1 MSSSRLFL
9 LALFGTAVTAAVLL
23 VRFDGS
29 ADEAASSARLQPV
42 QVVVQTLV
50 PETVILSDELTG
62 RVAAERRV
70 EIRPQVG
77 GVITQRL
84 VHEGMAVTRGQ
95 VLFEIDTAILK
106 AELATAEAGLQRA
119 VSAEAHAN
127 RAAERAAALLS
138 GNATSLEKS
147 ESARNDLLTAR
158 ANLAEAKAVVERR
171 RLDLAF
177 ATIRAPISGY
187 VGATLADEG
196 ALANP
201 QSDRPLAVLQAV
213 DRVYVDL
220 RLPAGQLEALAAA
233 DATGLGPVT
242 IAVGKEG
249 ARPLKA
255 GTLRFAD
262 VVVDPGTGSAPVRVA
277 VDNPDLSLLPG
288 MYVRARVPRARLEKA
303 LLVPADAVLRAGP
316 GTRPEI
322 VVVASDG
329 QASRRSVTLGETVG
343 ERIIVT
349 DGLAAGERVVIRG
362 QDRIQDGLP
371 VTPLDADATTAPQP
385 ASGNDATSAGAVQP

>member
-84 VHEGMAVTRGQ
+84 VREGMAVTRGQ
-95 VLFEIDTAILK
+95 VLFEIDTAILR

-119 VSAEAHAN
+119 VSAEAHAS

-220 RLPAGQLEALAAA
+220 RLPAGQLEALAEA

-303 LLVPADAVLRAGP
+303 LLVPADAVLRAG
-316 GTRPEI
+316 TRPEI

-343 ERIIVT
+343 ERVIVT

-362 QDRIQDGLP
+362 QDRVQDGLP

-385 ASGNDATSAGAVQP
+385 ASSNDATSAGAVQP